1 MENTSTGILK
11 IAVEFIMVALFLMIA
26 LRVIHLRDN
35 YSVAFNNRKDVERAL
50 ENTLEFSKYSGNKT
64 KTTRNVTLT
73 GDQVLEC
80 LRNYRQ
86 GEMVIYVDK
95 DRNGAEI
102 KQDASKIALDEKKPL
117 ASREF
122 TVSALAKRLD
132 LAAEYYPY
140 LVYDNVAVE
149 TEYGNSGLEVTGIA
163 FIRK

>member
-64 KTTRNVTLT
+64 KTTRNVALT

-95 DRNGAEI
+95 DKNGAEI
-102 KQDASKIALDEKKPL
+102 YQTASGVESSPTAYTVAVL
-117 ASREF
+117 AQ
-122 TVSALAKRLD
+122 RLKFES
-132 LAAEYYPY
+132 EYYPY
-140 LVYDNVAVE
+140 LIYDNADAR